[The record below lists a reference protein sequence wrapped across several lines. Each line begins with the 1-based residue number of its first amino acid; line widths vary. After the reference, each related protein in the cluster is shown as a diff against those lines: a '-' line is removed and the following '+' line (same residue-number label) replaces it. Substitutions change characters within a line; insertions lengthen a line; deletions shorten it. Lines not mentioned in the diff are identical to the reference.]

1 MLQFAPDS
9 VRPMQTQKEFHNL
22 LVNLLADLEQ
32 ISVLWQVA
40 ALAACLALAWWLT
53 RLIRPRIGE
62 AEGAWKISA
71 GGAQRD
77 IFPLTALL
85 LVVIA
90 KAVLKQWQS
99 VHLLNVAIPLLLAL
113 AIIQVAVYMLRSVF
127 ATSGR
132 LANWERFISWTIWII
147 LAFYLSGFLSEI
159 IEILDSLSLRVGKQR
174 ISLLLV
180 LEGLASVAITVLLA
194 LWLGSWLEARLMRA
208 ELMDLNLRVVLSK
221 IVRAALIVVGVMI
234 VLPLVGIDI
243 TVLSVF
249 SGALGVGLGFGLQK
263 IASSY
268 VSGFIILLDRSIRIG
283 DTVTVDNRNGS
294 VTQMTTRYTV
304 LKSGDGTEAIIPNDT
319 LITSTVVNHSFSDR
333 KVRLTVPVQV
343 GYGSPLE
350 TAMQVM
356 LEAAKRQPRVLS
368 DPAPKVFIKG
378 FGDNGIN
385 LELGIW
391 VGDPEEGHLELRSE
405 INLEIWREFKKQ
417 GVEIPFPQREVRV
430 LKESASG
437 YP

>member
-1 MLQFAPDS
+1 MA
-9 VRPMQTQKEFHNL
+9 QKEFHNL
-22 LVNLLADLEQ
+22 LVNLLADLQQ
-32 ISVLWQVA
+32 INVLWQVA
-40 ALAACLALAWWLT
+40 ALAASLGLAWWVT

-62 AEGAWKISA
+62 AEGAWKIGA
-71 GGAQRD
+71 GGAQRAL
-77 IFPLTALL
+77 FPLTALL

-113 AIIQVAVYMLRSVF
+113 AIIQVAVYMLRSIF
-127 ATSGR
+127 APSGR
-132 LANWERFISWTIWII
+132 LANWERFISWTVWIV
-147 LAFYLSGFLSEI
+147 LALYLSGFLSEI
-159 IEILDSLSLRVGKQR
+159 TEILDGMSFRVGKQR
-174 ISLLLV
+174 ISVLLILQGIV
-180 LEGLASVAITVLLA
+180 SVAITILLA
-194 LWLGSWLEARLMRA
+194 LWAGSWLERRLMRA
-208 ELMDLNLRVVLSK
+208 DLMDLHLRVVLSK
-221 IVRAALIVVGVMI
+221 IVRAALIVLAVMI
-234 VLPLVGIDI
+234 ALPVVGIDI

-249 SGALGVGLGFGLQK
+249 GGAVGVGLGFGLQK

-283 DTVTVDNRNGS
+283 DTVTVDNRIGS

-333 KVRLTVPVQV
+333 RVRLALPVQV

-350 TAMQVM
+350 TAMQIM
-356 LEAAKRQPRVLS
+356 RDAAKKQPRVLS

-391 VGDPEEGHLELRSE
+391 VDDPEEGHLELRSE

-417 GVEIPFPQREVRV
+417 GIEIPFPQREVRV
-430 LKESASG
+430 IKGLGPEAG
-437 YP
+437 D